1 MLETVRDKLREIY
14 DNLQG
19 KHNIILEQFINQ
31 FGEQYVDTTLHTFD
45 ELVNWF
51 NDLSYAKVIHSPAAE
66 NEYGS
71 YKLDKDNYERNLNTH
86 IADYCPNLRIIS
98 FLSLDIKHF
107 LGLDSVH
114 DIIVHFPK
122 VTVTNEFNRS
132 IKIQDLYA
140 KVSIAPR
147 ARLYSTFKLART
159 TIPYEQFRVGYA
171 HSHISAI
178 SSTNAG
184 QWQTPCVGSGPI
196 DATMNSLRFKPF
208 NAQLWGLFTYEL
220 AKYVTIESVTGHPYV
235 RLESVRKGNLDET
248 MSNLDVLSDRS
259 FAPTEEYMIKKF
271 IKYHADKGRLKI
283 KYTNGQYSLG
293 ENINTTIINL
303 SNSFIE
309 FINQNTLTIAP
320 SLKAC
325 INNNILAQYIITNNR
340 IYKVTSNNRSISSAI
355 IVSGRKLFKFKG
367 NDVKLNIITGD
378 NTVKNSSL
386 LLTKR
391 YCEKIITYILN
402 LINYK
407 YSRTSQNGNSQRQ
420 IETSEKPYIF

>member
-1 MLETVRDKLREIY
+1 MLEIVRDKLREIY
-14 DNLQG
+14 DDLQG

-51 NDLSYAKVIHSPAAE
+51 NDLSYAQVIPSPAAE
-66 NEYGS
+66 NTYSS
-71 YKLDKDNYERNLNTH
+71 YKLDKDDYERNLNTH
-86 IADYCPNLRIIS
+86 IVDYCPDLRIIS
-98 FLSLDIKHF
+98 FLSLDIKYF

-132 IKIQDLYA
+132 INIQDLYA
-140 KVSIAPR
+140 KVSIAPK
-147 ARLYSTFKLART
+147 ARLYSIFKLART

-171 HSHISAI
+171 HSHVSPI

-220 AKYVTIESVTGHPYV
+220 AKYVTIESVVGRPYV
-235 RLESVRKGNLDET
+235 RLESVGKGNLDET
-248 MSNLDVLSDRS
+248 MSNLDVLSDRT
-259 FAPTEEYMIKKF
+259 FPPTQEYMIKKF

-293 ENINTTIINL
+293 ENINTAIVNL

-309 FINQNTLTIAP
+309 FINQNTLTVVP

-340 IYKVTSNNRSISSAI
+340 IHKVTSNNRSIPSAI
-355 IVSGRKLFKFKG
+355 AASGRTLFKFKG
-367 NDVKLNIITGD
+367 NDVKLNIITD
-378 NTVKNSSL
+378 ASNVKNYTL
-386 LLTKR
+386 LLTRR

-407 YSRTSQNGNSQRQ
+407 YGRTNQNGNSQRQ